1 MSTDAGQG
9 CLKQKWVWIVLGLV
23 GAAVIGVIVF
33 ALAIVFVVFGT
44 IKSSDA
50 YQQALART
58 TSSAAVKTA
67 LGEPVEAG
75 WYVLGNIQV
84 NDDSGRADIRFPVSG
99 PKGSGTVEAVATK
112 RSGVWVFS
120 RLGVQVEGGEW
131 IDLSKG
137 GP

>member
-1 MSTDAGQG
+1 MSTGAEQG
-9 CLKQKWVWIVLGLV
+9 CLKQKWVWIVLGLLGV
-23 GAAVIGVIVF
+23 AAIGIIVF

-75 WYVLGNIQV
+75 WYVLGNIEV

-112 RSGVWVFS
+112 RGGVWVFS
-120 RLGVQVEGGEW
+120 RLGVQVENGEW